1 MAEIPVI
8 PIICGP
14 TGSGKTAAALE
25 LATQFPCELVNA
37 DSRQIIRRLDIGT
50 AKPTAEERRRAVFH
64 LLDIIEPGESYSV
77 VRYLSDASRVIKEI
91 LARGNR
97 SLVVGGT
104 GLYLRALSEGIVQIE
119 TDDMVTR
126 EQLQAEL
133 DQYGADYMFDRLMEI
148 DPLEAARIHPNNSV
162 RVIRALEIYRL
173 TGKTKSELV
182 SSGAY
187 RTSGYQFRYYCLQP
201 ERERLYGIV
210 EARVDQMLKQGLVEE
225 VSRLVAEGMAEQI
238 RRANVIGYNEILDY
252 LEGRWTLLE
261 AVSMIKQNSRRYAKR
276 QMTWFRHQAD
286 CLFFDESSQLIAGI
300 TKSWGHG
307 QVRPTERA

>member
-1 MAEIPVI
+1 M
-8 PIICGP
+8 
-14 TGSGKTAAALE
+14 
-25 LATQFPCELVNA
+25 
-37 DSRQIIRRLDIGT
+37 
-50 AKPTAEERRRAVFH
+50 
-64 LLDIIEPGESYSV
+64 
-77 VRYLSDASRVIKEI
+77 
-91 LARGNR
+91 
-97 SLVVGGT
+97 
-104 GLYLRALSEGIVQIE
+104 YLRALSEGIVQIE
-119 TDDMVTR
+119 SDDMITR

-133 DQYGADYMFDRLMEI
+133 DQHGADYLFDRLMEI
-148 DPLEAARIHPNNSV
+148 DPLEAAKIHPNNSV

-210 EARVDQMLKQGLVEE
+210 EARVDQMLEQGLVDE
-225 VSRLVAEGMAEQI
+225 VSRLVDEGMTKQV

-252 LEGRWTLLE
+252 LDGRWTLPE

-286 CLFFDESSQLIAGI
+286 CLFFDESSKLIVGI
-300 TKSWGHG
+300 TKG
-307 QVRPTERA
+307 